1 MAPRKYQ
8 MDRRADTAEQT
19 RKRIVEATYALHA
32 EKGVAATT
40 FRDIST
46 RADVG
51 IGTVYHH
58 FPTYDDVIAAC
69 GNHTMVLGRPPQADM
84 FDGVDS
90 AADRVRILVRELFAF
105 YRRAPIIGRVR
116 PERLQ
121 FVVLDKAFHHEEE
134 SRKALIAEALR
145 GTRAG
150 TRLRALVFALLDF
163 NTYSSL
169 ALAGLDHE
177 AAVDEITTT
186 ILARLRAKGTK
197 R

>member
-1 MAPRKYQ
+1 MAPRKYR
-8 MDRRADTAEQT
+8 MDRRAEAAQET

-58 FPTYDDVIAAC
+58 FPTYDDVITAC
-69 GNHTMVLGRPPQADM
+69 GHHTMTLARPPQADM

-90 AADRVRILVRELFAF
+90 AAERVRILVRELFAF
-105 YRRAPIIGRVR
+105 YGRAPMLGRVR
-116 PERLQ
+116 SERHH
-121 FVVLDKAFHHEEE
+121 FAVLENAFHHEEE
-134 SRKALIAEALR
+134 TLKALIADSLR
-145 GTRAG
+145 GTRSG

-163 NTYSSL
+163 NTYASL
-169 ALAGLDHE
+169 AAAGLDHE
-177 AAVDEITTT
+177 PAVDEITTT
-186 ILARLRAKGTK
+186 ILARLRAKGRK

>member
-1 MAPRKYQ
+1 MAPRKYH
-8 MDRRADTAEQT
+8 MDRRAEAAGQT

-40 FRDIST
+40 FRDISA

-69 GNHTMVLGRPPQADM
+69 GDHTMALGRPPRAEM

-90 AADRVRILVRELFAF
+90 AVERVRILVREVFAF
-105 YRRAPIIGRVR
+105 YGRAPIIGRVR
-116 PERLQ
+116 PERYR
-121 FVVLDKAFHHEEE
+121 FAVLEKAFHHEEE
-134 SRKALIAEALR
+134 SRRTLIAEALR

-163 NTYSSL
+163 NTYASL
-169 ALAGLDHE
+169 AAAGLDHE
-177 AAVDEITTT
+177 AGVDEITTT
-186 ILARLRAKGTK
+186 ILARLRAKGRK
-197 R
+197 G